1 MLRYRLLI
9 GLLLFFATA
18 CVPVTS
24 DTTNSQP
31 VDSQSAASVEVS
43 EVTHEEGEHEHEDE
57 DTHEDDHA
65 SETDHREH
73 GAHVHGAAALMIAW
87 SGNEMAIDLET
98 PAYNVLG
105 FEYAPTSDEEKAL
118 LEESVAA
125 LEAGDLLQLNPDAE
139 CTVVSADVQTTL
151 ADEAHEET
159 HSEEAHEH
167 EEEKSPVEHACKHLA
182 EGPEVA
188 VTAAAAADLAGTT
201 AVTGTHIRLDVTL
214 AASEGY
220 IAYTAAEA
228 GEYIFYADSAVTL
241 ALQHADGEMIQP
253 ESTLAADALADCP
266 SFVTAFTFDLA
277 AGDNI
282 LAITNAD
289 GSSETTLVHL
299 VVEAVGGDHE
309 HGEHEDEDEAGHADH
324 DEEGHAEE
332 VHSDVDAAYNLTC
345 RQPENIA
352 SIDAGALFAQF
363 PNFAEIEVQWVS
375 DTQQSAGDLT
385 PENPVLSFE

>member
-1 MLRYRLLI
+1 
-9 GLLLFFATA
+9 
-18 CVPVTS
+18 
-24 DTTNSQP
+24 
-31 VDSQSAASVEVS
+31 VEVS
-43 EVTHEEGEHEHEDE
+43 EVTHEAGEHDHEDATE
-57 DTHEDDHA
+57 
-65 SETDHREH
+65 HREH

-87 SGNEMAIDLET
+87 SGNDMAIDLET
-98 PAYNVLG
+98 PAYNILG
-105 FEYAPTSDEEKAL
+105 FEYAPASEEEKAL
-118 LEESVAA
+118 LAESVAT

-139 CTVVSADVQTTL
+139 CTVVSANVQTTL
-151 ADEAHEET
+151 
-159 HSEEAHEH
+159 SEEGHEH

>member
-9 GLLLFFATA
+9 CLLLIFATA

-24 DTTNSQP
+24 DTAASQP

-43 EVTHEEGEHEHEDE
+43 EVTHEAGEHDHEDATE
-57 DTHEDDHA
+57 
-65 SETDHREH
+65 HREH

-87 SGNEMAIDLET
+87 SGNDMAIDLET
-98 PAYNVLG
+98 PAYNILG
-105 FEYAPTSDEEKAL
+105 FEYAPASEEEKAL
-118 LEESVAA
+118 LAESVAT

-139 CTVVSADVQTTL
+139 CTVVSANVQTTL
-151 ADEAHEET
+151 
-159 HSEEAHEH
+159 SEEGHEH